1 MRNWGRK
8 VSDLAFSEF
17 VKILE
22 STAGKFRTTVVKI
35 GTFFPSSKTCIC
47 CGHVHEHLELKDRV
61 YVCEECGFTMDRDL
75 NAAINILREGLRILE
90 EEKAAEPA

>member
-1 MRNWGRK
+1 M
-8 VSDLAFSEF
+8 
-17 VKILE
+17 KILE

-35 GTFFPSSKTCIC
+35 GTFFPSSKTCSC

-75 NAAINILREGLRILE
+75 NAAMNILSNGSRSECSDEYPQGRTLRILE

>member
-1 MRNWGRK
+1 M
-8 VSDLAFSEF
+8 
-17 VKILE
+17 KILE

-35 GTFFPSSKTCIC
+35 GTFFPSSKTCR
-47 CGHVHEHLELKDRV
+47 HVHEHLELKDRV